1 MPIMPIY
8 FYTFPQLEK
17 LSIRATFSTNLLN
30 QTDLTKVVVTE

>member
-17 LSIRATFSTNLLN
+17 LNIKATFNINLLN

>member
-1 MPIMPIY
+1 MPIY

-17 LSIRATFSTNLLN
+17 VSIKASFSTNLLN